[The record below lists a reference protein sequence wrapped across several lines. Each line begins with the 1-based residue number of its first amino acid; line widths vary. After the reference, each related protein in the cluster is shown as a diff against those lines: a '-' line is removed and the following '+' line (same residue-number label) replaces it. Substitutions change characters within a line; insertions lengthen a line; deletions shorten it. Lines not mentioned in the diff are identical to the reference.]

1 MLPALTDYL
10 SLWHFVIQ
18 EDYSRILFFS
28 VCFGKRKKKTR
39 EKIYFDILKNCV
51 KQKQIESQSNK
62 NDCFSLRVKFVMSLR
77 VVLY

>member
-28 VCFGKRKKKTR
+28 LFFSAKKTK